1 MDELEI
7 IQHKKIPGLTF
18 FVNTV
23 DHRTPHMHPEW
34 EILCVLDQPLS
45 IACGAEQQ
53 TLHPGQMVLFAP
65 NEPHEFHKI
74 ETDCT
79 FLCMQISP
87 AELPIPQQMTVLER
101 CPHSLLP
108 EGELAKIR
116 QMLLQAAKDY
126 LRGEP
131 FYELS
136 CMGTGAL
143 ILHKL
148 LKNLPTRSLTPEEA
162 AIQEKRNARIK
173 RLIRFV
179 EENYMHKIRLADF
192 AEQEDCSLSYL
203 SHFIKE
209 TTNQTFQEYV
219 NTVRFNAACKLIA
232 AGGRRMLD
240 VCMEA
245 GFSDYRYFTRA
256 FRQHLGMTPEE
267 FSRQNGQHQLDRGR
281 LHHSIHSRERF
292 YGAED
297 SLRILE
303 AAEIGLH
310 IAQRSPGE
318 NSENADFLE
327 TAK

>member
-23 DHRTPHMHPEW
+23 DYRTPHMHPEW
-34 EILCVLDQPLS
+34 EILWVLDQSLS

-53 TLHPGQMVLFAP
+53 VLQPGQMVLFAP
-65 NEPHEFHKI
+65 NEPHEFHKV
-74 ETDCT
+74 ERDCT

-87 AELPIPQQMTVLER
+87 AGLPIQQQMTVEVR
-101 CPHSLLP
+101 YPHILLP
-108 EGELAKIR
+108 EQEMAQLR
-116 QMLLQAAKDY
+116 QMLLRAAKDY
-126 LRGEP
+126 FRAEP

-143 ILHKL
+143 MLHML
-148 LKNLPTRSLTPEEA
+148 LKSLPNRSLTPEEA
-162 AIQEKRNARIK
+162 ATQEKRNARIK

-179 EENYMHKIRLADF
+179 DENYMHKIRLVDF
-192 AEQEDCSLSYL
+192 AEQEGCSLSYL

-240 VCMEA
+240 VCMES

-256 FRQHLGMTPEE
+256 FRQHLGVTPEE
-267 FSRQNGQHQLDRGR
+267 YSRQNGQYQEDLGQ
-281 LHHSIHSRERF
+281 LHHSIHSLERF

-303 AAEIGLH
+303 SVEHGFH
-310 IAQRSPGE
+310 IAQRMSDE
-318 NSENADFLE
+318 NG
-327 TAK
+327 

>member
-7 IQHKKIPGLTF
+7 IQNKKIPGLTF

-34 EILCVLDQPLS
+34 EVLWVLDQPLS

-53 TLHPGQMVLFAP
+53 VLQPGQMVLFAP

-87 AELPIPQQMTVLER
+87 AELPIPQQMTVQER

-108 EGELAKIR
+108 EGELVKIR

-136 CMGTGAL
+136 CMGIGAL

-232 AGGRRMLD
+232 AGGRPMLD

-245 GFSDYRYFTRA
+245 GFSDYR
-256 FRQHLGMTPEE
+256 
-267 FSRQNGQHQLDRGR
+267 
-281 LHHSIHSRERF
+281 
-292 YGAED
+292 
-297 SLRILE
+297 
-303 AAEIGLH
+303 
-310 IAQRSPGE
+310 
-318 NSENADFLE
+318 
-327 TAK
+327 

>member
-18 FVNTV
+18 FINTV
-23 DHRTPHMHPEW
+23 DYRTPHMHPEW
-34 EILCVLDQPLS
+34 EVLWVLDQPLS

-53 TLHPGQMVLFAP
+53 VLQPGQMVVFAP
-65 NEPHEFHKI
+65 NEPHEFHKL

-87 AELPIPQQMTVLER
+87 AELPISQQMTVQAR
-101 CPHSLLP
+101 YPHSLMLEP
-108 EGELAKIR
+108 ELSQIR

-136 CMGTGAL
+136 CMGTGVL

-148 LKNLPTRSLTPEEA
+148 LKCLPSRSLTPEEA
-162 AIQEKRNARIK
+162 ATQEKRNARIK

-179 EENYMHKIRLADF
+179 DENYMHKIRLADF

-267 FSRQNGQHQLDRGR
+267 YSRQSGRHQVDRGQ
-281 LHHSIHSRERF
+281 LHHSIHSLERF

-303 AAEIGLH
+303 SAEKGLH
-310 IAQRSPGE
+310 IAQRRPEE
-318 NSENADFLE
+318 NS
-327 TAK
+327 

>member
-23 DHRTPHMHPEW
+23 DYRTPHMHPEW
-34 EILCVLDQPLS
+34 EVLWVLDQPLS

-53 TLHPGQMVLFAP
+53 VLQPGQMVVFAP
-65 NEPHEFHKI
+65 NEPHEFHKL

-87 AELPIPQQMTVLER
+87 AELPISQQMTVQAR
-101 CPHSLLP
+101 YPHSLMP
-108 EGELAKIR
+108 EPELSQIR
-116 QMLLQAAKDY
+116 QMLLRAAKDY

-136 CMGTGAL
+136 CMGTGVL

-148 LKNLPTRSLTPEEA
+148 LKCLPTRSLTPEEA
-162 AIQEKRNARIK
+162 ATQEKRNARIK

-179 EENYMHKIRLADF
+179 DENYMHKIRLADF

-267 FSRQNGQHQLDRGR
+267 DSRQSGRHQVDRGQ
-281 LHHSIHSRERF
+281 LHHSIHSLERF
-292 YGAED
+292 YGAEG

-303 AAEIGLH
+303 SAEKGLH
-310 IAQRSPGE
+310 IAQRRPEE
-318 NSENADFLE
+318 NS
-327 TAK
+327 

>member
-23 DHRTPHMHPEW
+23 DYRTPHMHPEW
-34 EILCVLDQPLS
+34 EVLWVLDQPLS

-53 TLHPGQMVLFAP
+53 VLQPGQMVVFAP
-65 NEPHEFHKI
+65 NEPHEFHKL

-87 AELPIPQQMTVLER
+87 AELPISQQMTVQAR
-101 CPHSLLP
+101 YPHSLMLEP
-108 EGELAKIR
+108 ELSQIR

-136 CMGTGAL
+136 CMGTGVL

-148 LKNLPTRSLTPEEA
+148 LKCLPSRSLTPEEA
-162 AIQEKRNARIK
+162 ATQEKRNARIK

-179 EENYMHKIRLADF
+179 DENYMHKIRLADF

-267 FSRQNGQHQLDRGR
+267 YSRQSGRHQVDRGQ
-281 LHHSIHSRERF
+281 LHHSIHSLERF

-303 AAEIGLH
+303 SAEKGLH
-310 IAQRSPGE
+310 IAQRRPEE
-318 NSENADFLE
+318 NS
-327 TAK
+327 

>member
-23 DHRTPHMHPEW
+23 DYRTPHMHPEW
-34 EILCVLDQPLS
+34 EILWIMDQPLS

-53 TLHPGQMVLFAP
+53 VLQPGQMVLFAP
-65 NEPHEFHKI
+65 NEPHEFHKV
-74 ETDCT
+74 EKDCT

-87 AELPIPQQMTVLER
+87 SELPIPQQMTVQMR
-101 CPHSLLP
+101 YPHNLLP
-108 EGELAKIR
+108 EPELAEIQ
-116 QMLLQAAKDY
+116 QMLIQAAKDY

-136 CMGTGAL
+136 CIGTGTL

-148 LKNLPTRSLTPEEA
+148 LKSLPTRSLTLEEA
-162 AIQEKRNARIK
+162 ATQEKRNARIK

-179 EENYMHKIRLADF
+179 DENYTHKIRLADF
-192 AEQEDCSLSYL
+192 AQQEGCSLSYL

-267 FSRQNGQHQLDRGR
+267 YSRQNGQHQVDLGQ
-281 LHHSIHSRERF
+281 LHHSIHSLERF

-303 AAEIGLH
+303 SAENGLH
-310 IAQRSPGE
+310 IAQRRLDE
-318 NSENADFLE
+318 NS
-327 TAK
+327 

>member
-23 DHRTPHMHPEW
+23 DYRTPHMHPEW
-34 EILCVLDQPLS
+34 EVLWVLDQPLS

-53 TLHPGQMVLFAP
+53 VLQPGQMVVFAP
-65 NEPHEFHKI
+65 NEPHEFHKL

-87 AELPIPQQMTVLER
+87 AELPISQQMTVQAR
-101 CPHSLLP
+101 YPHSLMP
-108 EGELAKIR
+108 EPELSQIR
-116 QMLLQAAKDY
+116 QMLLRAAKDY

-136 CMGTGAL
+136 CMGTGVL
-143 ILHKL
+143 ILHRL
-148 LKNLPTRSLTPEEA
+148 LKCLPTRSLTPEEA
-162 AIQEKRNARIK
+162 ATQEKRNARIK

-179 EENYMHKIRLADF
+179 DENYMHKIRLADF

-267 FSRQNGQHQLDRGR
+267 YSRQSGRHQVDRGQ
-281 LHHSIHSRERF
+281 LHHSIHSLERF

-303 AAEIGLH
+303 SAEKGLH
-310 IAQRSPGE
+310 IAQRRPEE
-318 NSENADFLE
+318 NS
-327 TAK
+327 

>member
-23 DHRTPHMHPEW
+23 DYRTPHMHPEW
-34 EILCVLDQPLS
+34 EVLWVLDQPLS

-53 TLHPGQMVLFAP
+53 VLQPGQMVVFAP
-65 NEPHEFHKI
+65 NEPHEFHKL

-87 AELPIPQQMTVLER
+87 AELPISQQMTVQAR
-101 CPHSLLP
+101 YPHSLMPDP
-108 EGELAKIR
+108 ELSQIR
-116 QMLLQAAKDY
+116 QMLLRAAKDY

-136 CMGTGAL
+136 CMGTGVL

-148 LKNLPTRSLTPEEA
+148 LKCLPTRSLTPEEA
-162 AIQEKRNARIK
+162 ATQEKRNARIK

-179 EENYMHKIRLADF
+179 DENYMHKIRLADF

-267 FSRQNGQHQLDRGR
+267 YSRQSGRHQVDRGQ
-281 LHHSIHSRERF
+281 LHHSIHSLERF

-303 AAEIGLH
+303 SAEKGLH
-310 IAQRSPGE
+310 IAQRRPEE
-318 NSENADFLE
+318 NS
-327 TAK
+327 